1 MPAMVRS
8 NKKAEKIAHKILGI
22 PVNLQEKPT
31 RDKKKIED
39 KIQGEIIS
47 RDR

>member
-8 NKKAEKIAHKILGI
+8 NKKAEKIAYNILGK
-22 PVNLQEKPT
+22 PANLQEKPT
-31 RDKKKIED
+31 LQKQKVED
-39 KIQGEIIS
+39 KIQGEIVS

>member
-8 NKKAEKIAHKILGI
+8 DKKAEKIAWNILGK
-22 PVNLQEKPT
+22 PANLQEKF
-31 RDKKKIED
+31 DKKRTQVD
-39 KIQGEIIS
+39 AKIQGEIIS